1 MFQQILVTTDGSP
14 LGNLALPVAADLAR
28 TYKCALTLL
37 YVTPDMF
44 SQAST
49 SGGEVYFFDQEAEE
63 ARLVEEADRILETCK
78 TLLDYE
84 PALLV
89 STRQRGQE
97 VAAVIAEEVEL
108 RRADLIVMST
118 HGRRGLAHLFLG
130 SVAEGVLRKVRIP
143 VFLVRSP
150 EGLPEAG
157 QEHHQDHQESTPA

>member
-1 MFQQILVTTDGSP
+1 MFRQILVTTDGSP

-37 YVTPDMF
+37 YVVPDMF

-49 SGGEVYFFDQEAEE
+49 SGGEVYFFDQEVEE
-63 ARLVEEADRILETCK
+63 ARLSEEADRILAACK

-97 VAAVIAEEVEL
+97 VADVIAEEVEL

-150 EGLPEAG
+150 ESPPVAG
-157 QEHHQDHQESTPA
+157 QEQVQENTTA

>member
-1 MFQQILVTTDGSP
+1 MFRQILVTTDGSP

-28 TYKCALTLL
+28 TYRCALTLL
-37 YVTPDMF
+37 YVMPDMF

-49 SGGEVYFFDQEAEE
+49 SGGEVYFFDQEVEE

-78 TLLDYE
+78 NLLDYE

-130 SVAEGVLRKVRIP
+130 SVAEGVLRKVGIP
-143 VFLVRSP
+143 VFLVRNPDVSR
-150 EGLPEAG
+150 ESAHKQA
-157 QEHHQDHQESTPA
+157 QETTTA